1 MKGRVWAVVLA
12 VILAARGAGI
22 LPRGQ
27 EMEELALITA
37 LAVDQAGHGVTVTA
51 VTGVRASQGEEPE
64 VLTGA
69 GKSMAAACRAMELS
83 RATRPY
89 LGQAERL
96 LLGEAQAE
104 TGLGET
110 LEFVLADG
118 ELRLD
123 TLFYIVRGEAG
134 ASLAAA
140 APETAQE
147 TPGEDRRGRTVGETL
162 SRLTEGEYALIPALA
177 PGGEGRLA
185 PAGWAVAGP
194 EGLAGFL
201 EGEAALGADL
211 LAGLGDGEVISL
223 SSGALELT
231 GARCLAKGGRL
242 RCALTAQVSQGEGT
256 AEELEAWGTRCVRA
270 ALAPGWDCWGLT
282 RQQRVWAP
290 WTGEQPGAG
299 ALDVEVT
306 GKVEGSYGRRA

>member
-1 MKGRVWAVVLA
+1 MKGRVWAAVLA

-22 LPRGQ
+22 LPRGR
-27 EMEELALITA
+27 EMEELALIAA

-69 GKSMAAACRAMELS
+69 GESLAAACRAVELS

-123 TLFYIVRGEAG
+123 TLLYIVRGEAG
-134 ASLAAA
+134 AGLAAT

-162 SRLTEGEYALIPALA
+162 SRLMEGEYALIPALA
-177 PGGEGRLA
+177 PGGKGRLA

-201 EGEAALGADL
+201 EGDAALGADL

-223 SSGALELT
+223 PSGALELT

-242 RCALTAQVSQGEGT
+242 RCALTAQISQGEGT
-256 AEELEAWGTRCVRA
+256 VEELEAWGARCVRA

-290 WTGEQPGAG
+290 WTGEQTDAG